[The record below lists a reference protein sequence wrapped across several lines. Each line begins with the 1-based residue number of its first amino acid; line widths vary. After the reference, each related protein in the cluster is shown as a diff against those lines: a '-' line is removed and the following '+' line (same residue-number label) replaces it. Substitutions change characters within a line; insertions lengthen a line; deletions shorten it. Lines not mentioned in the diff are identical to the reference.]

1 MDIIKINSML
11 LTHSFHAFL
20 DRGIIIEYNKWNLS
34 DFQSHHPLRLL
45 LMHFDYIN
53 YEEEVIT
60 LSLIHI

>member
-1 MDIIKINSML
+1 ML
-11 LTHSFHAFL
+11 FL
-20 DRGIIIEYNKWNLS
+20 IGEWIIEYNKWNLS

-60 LSLIHI
+60 FID